1 MKHRAYRILA
11 FIATFF
17 LLSFQSNAQPA
28 VQVKP
33 SQVSIQVESLD
44 KSVAWYKEML
54 GFEVD
59 NRYTFV
65 KQKTRI
71 AVLKLKDFYVE
82 LIQNQSTASGDQ
94 ISLPRS
100 RVCCGFYKM
109 GLLVTNFNAFYQ
121 ELKQE
126 HPDQVNG
133 IIDSEVSGYTYFD
146 LYDPDSTL
154 IQIIASSK
162 PKESR
167 EIRPYLIGITVSDM
181 ESEITWYEQN
191 LDFTFTR
198 KWEVSD
204 KGIYVRQLYS
214 DGFIIE
220 LQKESTNPGPAA
232 ETKPSWGKEDATGI
246 NKMTFRTDN
255 LQALSESLKANH
267 TQLLQ
272 EITQKSA
279 AWYTS
284 FLVTEDAEKNTIQI
298 IQ

>member
-1 MKHRAYRILA
+1 M
-11 FIATFF
+11 
-17 LLSFQSNAQPA
+17 
-28 VQVKP
+28 
-33 SQVSIQVESLD
+33 VSLQVESLD
-44 KSVAWYKEML
+44 QSISWYKEML
-54 GFEVD
+54 GFEMD

-65 KQKTRI
+65 KQKTKI
-71 AVLKLKDFYVE
+71 AVLKLNDFYIE

-94 ISLPRS
+94 IRLLHNT
-100 RVCCGFYKM
+100 VCCGFYKM
-109 GLLVTNFNAFYQ
+109 GFLVNDLNVFYQ

-126 HPDQVNG
+126 HPDQLNG

-146 LYDPDSTL
+146 LYDPDSTH

-167 EIRPYLIGITVSDM
+167 EIRPYLIGITVTDM

-191 LDFTFTR
+191 LYFTFTR
-198 KWEVSD
+198 KWEVSEE
-204 KGIYVRQLYS
+204 GIYVRQLYS

-220 LQKESTNPGPAA
+220 LQKERTNPGLATEA
-232 ETKPSWGKEDATGI
+232 KTSGEKEDATGI
-246 NKMTFRTDN
+246 SKMTFRTDN

-267 TQLLQ
+267 TTLLQ
-272 EITQKSA
+272 EITPKSS

-284 FLVTEDAEKNTIQI
+284 FLVTEDAENNTIQI